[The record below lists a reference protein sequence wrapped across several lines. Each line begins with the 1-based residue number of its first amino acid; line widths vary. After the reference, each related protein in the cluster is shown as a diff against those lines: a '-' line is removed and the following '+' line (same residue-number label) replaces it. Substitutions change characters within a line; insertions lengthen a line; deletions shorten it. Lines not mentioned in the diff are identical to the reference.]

1 MIQSLLVVVLQ
12 LFLYVLLARALLSWF
27 PLRPGTALATVRGGL
42 VTVTEPV
49 LAPVRRVVPRAGMFD
64 LSFLVVFFGITILLQ
79 LIANA

>member
-1 MIQSLLVVVLQ
+1 MQTVLLAFLQ
-12 LFLYVLLARALLSWF
+12 VFLYVLLARALLSWF

-49 LAPVRRVVPRAGMFD
+49 LAPVRRVIPRAGMFD
-64 LSFLVVFFGITILLQ
+64 LSFIVVFFGITILRG